1 MSKGDKEEKQWVRCP
16 MCEAKT
22 MRLYFWQSQLA
33 HH

>member
-1 MSKGDKEEKQWVRCP
+1 MSEGDKEKQWVRCP